1 MKIEHIALW
10 CADLEAMKDF
20 YVRYFGGAAGEKYTN
35 EKKGFS
41 SYFLSFGADSTRLEL
56 MHSIHTDHSAR
67 NDGLRKGPA
76 HFAFSAGSRRAV
88 DEFTSLLENDGFSV
102 MSYPRTTGDGYY
114 ESAVEDPEGNAVE
127 ITV

>member
-56 MHSIHTDHSAR
+56 MHSIRTIPPVTTAIA
-67 NDGLRKGPA
+67 KGRLISLFPPA
-76 HFAFSAGSRRAV
+76 AAV
-88 DEFTSLLENDGFSV
+88 RWTSLPHSLKTTAFPSCHTPGQQATDTTKAPS
-102 MSYPRTTGDGYY
+102 RTPK
-114 ESAVEDPEGNAVE
+114 AMRWK
-127 ITV
+127 

>member
-67 NDGLRKGPA
+67 NDGHRKGPA
-76 HFAFSAGSRRAV
+76 HIAFSAGSRRAV
-88 DEFTSLLENDGFSV
+88 DELS
-102 MSYPRTTGDGYY
+102 
-114 ESAVEDPEGNAVE
+114 
-127 ITV
+127 